1 MLESGEGV
9 HPEYV
14 FVAGH
19 FGQLLIV
26 HLVAHAD
33 RVDLNVLLLQ
43 LIRLLL
49 GLLLVSGVTVRDH
62 NGDLWDVGIGSVT
75 YKDAMLLVR
84 WGFSLNDVWNFDK
97 VHVLCIY
104 KCKFNCLH
112 ARRRRLLTI
121 LCTIRHRPPLS
132 MHMF

>member
-49 GLLLVSGVTVRDH
+49 GLLFVSGVTVRDH

-75 YKDAMLLVR
+75 YKDVNLLVR
-84 WGFSLNDVWNFDK
+84 WGCSSTDVWKFDR
-97 VHVLCIY
+97 VLCIY
-104 KCKFNCLH
+104 ACKFNCLH

>member
-19 FGQLLIV
+19 FGELLIV

-33 RVDLNVLLLQ
+33 RVDLHVLLLQ

-49 GLLLVSGVTVRDH
+49 GLLFVSGVTVRDH

-84 WGFSLNDVWNFDK
+84 
-97 VHVLCIY
+97 
-104 KCKFNCLH
+104 
-112 ARRRRLLTI
+112 
-121 LCTIRHRPPLS
+121 
-132 MHMF
+132 